1 MDGGG
6 IGLEFLTRPGV
17 LLAAPETAR
26 QLDASGLDLPPVTA
40 RAEIARGEIITDIA
54 VAARLLGRGD
64 QIDAVLID
72 PAARHGQTPLAV
84 LAPELIS
91 TAQASTGEVSR
102 LTGSFHLNLTAFGLL
117 SFAVGLFIV
126 YAAIGLSFEQRR
138 AMLRT
143 LRALG
148 APVSSLVVA
157 LLIEVLVFALIAGA
171 AGVALGYGVA
181 SALLPDVAATLR
193 GLYGASVPGA
203 LTIRP
208 EWWLSGFAIAVIG
221 ALAATAQSLVKA
233 ARLPLLASGQP
244 RAWALASAR
253 SYQVQALG
261 AGACFVAA
269 ALLPTLASG
278 VVAGFALMAGL
289 LFGAALLLPPALA
302 LALSGAQRLVH
313 GPVAEWFI
321 ADTRQQLPGLSMALM
336 ALMLA
341 LAANI
346 GVGTMVSSFRL
357 TFEGWLDQRLAAEL
371 YVTTRDDAQSEAVR
385 TFLETRSDAVLPIWS
400 ADAGIEN
407 QPGEVFGVVDHATY
421 RDHWPL
427 LLSAPDAWDAVM
439 AGEGVLLNE
448 QSWRRL
454 ELELGEPVR
463 IGDGPALPLAGV
475 YTDYGNPNAQAII
488 ALDRLTARFGDT
500 VSRLRYGV
508 RIAPDQASAL
518 SEDLLGRFDL
528 PANGVIDQ
536 ASVKRFSLSV
546 FERTFAITAALN
558 VLTLSVAAFAMF
570 ASLTTLAAMRLSQL
584 APLWALGL
592 TRTRLA
598 QLELLRA
605 LVLALLTFL
614 VALPTGLVLAWALLA
629 VVNVEAFGWR
639 LPMHLFAGDWL
650 RLAGLATLAA
660 LLAAAWPA
668 RALATR
674 SPRAFLQTFTQ
685 ER

>member
-1 MDGGG
+1 
-6 IGLEFLTRPGV
+6 
-17 LLAAPETAR
+17 
-26 QLDASGLDLPPVTA
+26 
-40 RAEIARGEIITDIA
+40 
-54 VAARLLGRGD
+54 
-64 QIDAVLID
+64 
-72 PAARHGQTPLAV
+72 
-84 LAPELIS
+84 
-91 TAQASTGEVSR
+91 
-102 LTGSFHLNLTAFGLL
+102 
-117 SFAVGLFIV
+117 
-126 YAAIGLSFEQRR
+126 
-138 AMLRT
+138 
-143 LRALG
+143 
-148 APVSSLVVA
+148 
-157 LLIEVLVFALIAGA
+157 
-171 AGVALGYGVA
+171 
-181 SALLPDVAATLR
+181 
-193 GLYGASVPGA
+193 
-203 LTIRP
+203 
-208 EWWLSGFAIAVIG
+208 
-221 ALAATAQSLVKA
+221 
-233 ARLPLLASGQP
+233 
-244 RAWALASAR
+244 
-253 SYQVQALG
+253 
-261 AGACFVAA
+261 
-269 ALLPTLASG
+269 
-278 VVAGFALMAGL
+278 
-289 LFGAALLLPPALA
+289 
-302 LALSGAQRLVH
+302 
-313 GPVAEWFI
+313 
-321 ADTRQQLPGLSMALM
+321 LM

-385 TFLETRSDAVLPIWS
+385 AFLETRSDAVLPIWS
-400 ADAGIEN
+400 AEAAIDN

-427 LLSAPDAWDAVM
+427 LLSAPGAWDAVM

-454 ELELGEPVR
+454 GLELGEPVR
-463 IGDGPALPLAGV
+463 VGDGPALPLAGV

-488 ALDRLTARFGDT
+488 ALDRLTVRFGDT

-508 RIAPDQASAL
+508 RIAPDQAGAL
-518 SEDLLGRFDL
+518 SEALLGRFDL

-570 ASLTTLAAMRLSQL
+570 ASLTTLAAMRLPQL

-614 VALPTGLVLAWALLA
+614 IALPTGLVLAWALLA

-650 RLAGLATLAA
+650 RLAGLAALAA

>member
-1 MDGGG
+1 M
-6 IGLEFLTRPGV
+6 
-17 LLAAPETAR
+17 
-26 QLDASGLDLPPVTA
+26 
-40 RAEIARGEIITDIA
+40 
-54 VAARLLGRGD
+54 
-64 QIDAVLID
+64 
-72 PAARHGQTPLAV
+72 
-84 LAPELIS
+84 
-91 TAQASTGEVSR
+91 
-102 LTGSFHLNLTAFGLL
+102 
-117 SFAVGLFIV
+117 
-126 YAAIGLSFEQRR
+126 
-138 AMLRT
+138 
-143 LRALG
+143 
-148 APVSSLVVA
+148 
-157 LLIEVLVFALIAGA
+157 
-171 AGVALGYGVA
+171 
-181 SALLPDVAATLR
+181 
-193 GLYGASVPGA
+193 
-203 LTIRP
+203 
-208 EWWLSGFAIAVIG
+208 
-221 ALAATAQSLVKA
+221 
-233 ARLPLLASGQP
+233 LASGQP

-261 AGACFVAA
+261 AGACFIAA
-269 ALLPTLASG
+269 AILPTLASG

-385 TFLETRSDAVLPIWS
+385 AFLETRSDAVLPIWS
-400 ADAGIEN
+400 ADAAIEN

-427 LLSAPDAWDAVM
+427 LLSAPGAWDAIM

-448 QSWRRL
+448 QSWRRSGL
-454 ELELGEPVR
+454 DLGEPMRV
-463 IGDGPALPLAGV
+463 GAGPALPLVGV

-488 ALDRLTARFGDT
+488 ALDRLTARYGDT

-518 SEDLLGRFDL
+518 REDLLARFDL

-570 ASLTTLAAMRLSQL
+570 ASLTTLAAMRLPQL
-584 APLWALGL
+584 APIWALGL

-650 RLAGLATLAA
+650 RLAGLAALAA

-668 RALATR
+668 RALATQ